1 MPYQPIN
8 PVPHNIGIE
17 NNMLNYV
24 FSFSVDKYDK
34 VNQVEINLFDLYNNN
49 LQVYTIVRSFKD
61 GQQYIKMYDNVQ
73 RIDLISERVMEDSE
87 LGRETNSLLPLIG
100 GKNDSDGFR
109 LDINSLK
116 FENKPTTLFGDNKK
130 YTWVVKLTGEKYD
143 VWITENN
150 TYADKDSSL
159 PYIYVPNNTRMEKG
173 QQIVLGGDTKYLIDE
188 IDSFNTEGKIYYR
201 QSKGKSVN
209 TLSYFSVLNG
219 YISYTGNGGN
229 ITTVTV
235 DNEILPYLQVNTKFT
250 IIDDATTSNKE
261 YTIKTITNNT
271 LVIEP
276 AITGTTSG
284 TAYENL
290 IGIVTNTDGTQ
301 GALITSGII
310 PSEWIYVLQ
319 PNTVFYCNNTKQTI
333 SEINTVDFTVTFS
346 PGFIS
351 NKDGDQ
357 TININLA
364 KANNILPSDLTD
376 YEILIVGNQAMVDK
390 FTGTNVDLTDLY
402 VTLNYINYFKIE
414 KVEQYPNNTTT
425 DYSTYGLKTG
435 ERLFKIT
442 ASEIIS
448 PTKYQVNDRGLEK
461 SYTLER
467 QSSILKVKNNDGTF
481 PTGTIVAN
489 KSFIIYSNY
498 IISPY
503 YCFSVL
509 PQANI
514 NYHLEDGTTGT
525 IFNINSTRIK
535 IFADYDGNVAY
546 YTWKL
551 KELASNSIK
560 DETREQFTSYIE
572 YEYERLNNGTYSLEL
587 IITTDEG
594 CIIQSTVT
602 LNVSYEQL
610 NNPFDVIAEAD
621 CRNKAIK
628 INFSD
633 FKQIKGYVY
642 KKINGDYVYQ
652 GINEDENAQ
661 EGFEIIK
668 EENYSYCYIKPD
680 YQIKWDRILPLEN
693 EEYIDINSD
702 FTLISRFKLGSSFNG
717 KILEFKDDN
726 GTYYTLFAELKE
738 QSSVMGLSFK
748 FVIGTNEVEEYTSLY
763 NKNQLELQTG
773 MSNSKNNNTYYYFD
787 FTDSNITYTFNNNT
801 YFFVE
806 NDLLEQTWYTMIM
819 KKDENSKIGISL
831 YKGNIT
837 NSSTPICTLKL
848 DSIDVHYNT
857 LIAYE
862 NIYWNYIQIFD
873 KEISA
878 DKITELILQNAY
890 TPSWDE
896 NTYMLINF
904 DSQFNIDSIPIEA
917 SSIQG
922 VLYKFIILRSQLNDD
937 GIISE
942 PEKIAEIKSTR
953 KYFYDYG
960 IEKKRK
966 YIYTVIPYFKSENK
980 DNVYA
985 GGSAKSVKEGVFLNY
1000 DYVSLYSGIDL
1011 YNNDTY
1017 SDEGVLKQKENTYLL
1032 DNTEQ
1037 PWYFKYNLENGDVTI
1052 NTDSYVFEGLFPYAK
1067 VGKGPKNYRTG
1078 SITALIGRFKEEPIH
1093 RADGT
1098 IDYTNV
1104 LETEYY
1110 NTIQMANDFQDFCDT
1125 NTVKILRDDMG
1136 NVIPVDIS
1144 LKSIKYDSQ
1153 KMPSTITVTFEWTQ
1167 VGDHKTLVLFDVK
1180 DEEKI
1185 VK

>member
-73 RIDLISERVMEDSE
+73 GIDLIPERVMEASE
-87 LGRETNSLLPLIG
+87 LDGETNSLLPLIG
-100 GKNDSDGFR
+100 GKNDSDEFR
-109 LDINSLK
+109 LDINSLSFTK
-116 FENKPTTLFGDNKK
+116 KPTTLFGDNKK

-219 YISYTGNGGN
+219 YISYKGNGGN
-229 ITTVTV
+229 VTTVTV

-271 LVIEP
+271 LVIDP
-276 AITGTTSG
+276 AITGTTMNQE
-284 TAYENL
+284 YENL

-301 GALITSGII
+301 GALITSGVI

-333 SEINTVDFTVTFS
+333 TEINTTDFTVTFS

-376 YEILIVGNQAMVDK
+376 YEVLIVGNQAMIDK
-390 FTGTNVDLTDLY
+390 FTGANVDLTDLY
-402 VTLNYINYFKIE
+402 ITLNYINYFKIE
-414 KVEQYPNNTTT
+414 KVEQYPNNTMT
-425 DYSTYGLKTG
+425 DYSTYGLATG

-467 QSSILKVKNNDGTF
+467 QSSILKVKNSDDTF
-481 PTGTIVAN
+481 PTGTIEAN

-514 NYHLEDGTTGT
+514 NYRLEDGTTGT

-535 IFADYDGNVAY
+535 IFAEYDGNVAY

-560 DETREQFTSYIE
+560 DNTTEQFTSYIE

-587 IITTDEG
+587 VITTDEG

-642 KKINGDYVYQ
+642 KKINGNYEYQ
-652 GINEDENAQ
+652 GTNEDEIAQ
-661 EGFEIIK
+661 EGFEITK

-680 YQIKWDRILPLEN
+680 YQIKWDRILPLEK

-702 FTLISRFKLGSSFNG
+702 FTLVSRFKLGSDFNG
-717 KILEFKDDN
+717 KILVFKDDN
-726 GTYYTLFAELKE
+726 GTYYTLSAELKE
-738 QSSVMGLSFK
+738 QDSKMGLSFK
-748 FVIGTNEVEEYTSLY
+748 FVIGTNEVEQYTSLY
-763 NKNQLELQTG
+763 NKNQLELQSQ
-773 MSNSKNNNTYYYFD
+773 MDSLKDNNTYYYFD
-787 FTDSNITYTFNNNT
+787 FNNNTTYTFNDNT

-819 KKDENSKIGISL
+819 KKDENSKMGISL

-837 NSSTPICTLKL
+837 SSSTPICTLKL
-848 DSIDVHYNT
+848 DSINIHYNT

-873 KEISA
+873 KEIT
-878 DKITELILQNAY
+878 DEKINELILKNAY

-904 DSQFNIDSIPIEA
+904 DSQFNIDSIPIDA

-922 VLYKFIILRSQLNDD
+922 VLYKFIILRSQINDD

-942 PEKIAEIKSTR
+942 PEKIAEIKPTR

-966 YIYTVIPYFKSENK
+966 YIYTVIPYFKQEDK
-980 DNVYA
+980 DNIYV
-985 GGSAKSVKEGVFLNY
+985 GGSAKSNKAGVFLNY
-1000 DYVSLYSGIDL
+1000 DYVSLYSGINL
-1011 YNNDTY
+1011 YNNDNY
-1017 SDEGVLKQKENTYLL
+1017 SVDGTLKQKENTYLL

-1037 PWYFKYNLENGDVTI
+1037 PWYFKYNLESGDVTI
-1052 NTDSYVFEGLFPYAK
+1052 NTDSNVFEGLFPYAK
-1067 VGKGPKNYRTG
+1067 IGKGPKNYRTG
-1078 SITALIGRFKEEPIH
+1078 SITALIGRFKEEPIY

-1110 NTIQMANDFQDFCDT
+1110 NTIQMANDFQDFCNT

-1136 NVIPVDIS
+1136 NVIPVYVN

-1167 VGDHKTLVLFDVK
+1167 VAEYKTLVLFDVT
-1180 DEEKI
+1180 DEEKE